1 MLKSIGVN
9 VMLNFPNY
17 ATLTDW
23 NENLTHEDALGVSS
37 CFFLSQKILEYP
49 FSDKFFW
56 LTPIGFV
63 PTRIYPNFSLRK
75 NFAKLNIPR
84 QAQIS
89 FFFYSQALSK

>member
-1 MLKSIGVN
+1 MLKLKNSDVGIIFGDWK
-9 VMLNFPNY
+9 
-17 ATLTDW
+17 AHEETLGFTRAS
-23 NENLTHEDALGVSS
+23 LRSVA
-37 CFFLSQKILEYP
+37 EYP

-84 QAQIS
+84 
-89 FFFYSQALSK
+89 LHPNSKICSKRGETQ